1 MILGKMVTHG
11 GQYRAH
17 SCCNLLTQRQV
28 ATAEEA
34 LAEEDLEEEASDAQA
49 MDRIQEVLQESPPR

>member
-1 MILGKMVTHG
+1 VILGNMVTHG
-11 GQYRAH
+11 SRYRAH
-17 SCCNLLTQRQV
+17 SCCNLLTQPQV

-34 LAEEDLEEEASDAQA
+34 QAEEDLEEEAPDAQA

>member
-1 MILGKMVTHG
+1 MTHG

-17 SCCNLLTQRQV
+17 SCRNLLTQRQA

-34 LAEEDLEEEASDAQA
+34 PAEQDLEEEASDAQV
-49 MDRIQEVLQESPPR
+49 MDRIQEVLQESAPR

>member
-1 MILGKMVTHG
+1 MTHG

-34 LAEEDLEEEASDAQA
+34 LAEEDLGEEASDAQA
-49 MDRIQEVLQESPPR
+49 MDRIQEVFQESPPR